1 VAEPRLHF
9 LTSDRP
15 LLPQAVEWLAE
26 SWDGTGPLDLSAL
39 LVVVPTKQ
47 SGRRLREALAERA
60 ARHGQAALPPQVTTP
75 EGLIVVSPAAR
86 AASRLQSLVA
96 WIELF
101 QEFEP
106 AEFREVFPLD
116 PPARNFSWAL
126 RLAEQFV
133 KLQKDLGE
141 GGLRLADVAAK
152 AGDFPEAAR
161 WRQLGELEQRQEAR
175 LAALGLGGLQAA
187 RISAAAGPQAVA
199 ATRIVVLAVPDP
211 LPLAITALEGLGRSL
226 PVEIGVFARP
236 EERGSFDAWGRP
248 RTASWEKREL
258 HLEAF
263 AQHVTLCA
271 DPAAQADRVAALAF
285 SYGKPSGRLGVGVT
299 DPEVLPVLEVAL
311 ARAHFPVF
319 NPEGESRRQ
328 DGLHHLLAT
337 LAALAEEPSFPAVAA
352 LARCP
357 DFMDF
362 LAARVDGFS
371 VSRWLRGLDELHSRH
386 LPADLAAAR
395 LHAPKLPAHAELEP
409 GLAAVEE
416 IRQLLRGPS
425 FPDGAAGALGAI
437 FAARQLDLA
446 RPADARILDSAEAW
460 RQVVEECARLAGTL
474 KTAEWWELALRLYGA
489 ATRTEEKPDGAV
501 ELQGWLELL
510 FEDAPH
516 LVVAGCNDG
525 MVPEAVAGDP
535 FLPEGLREKLGLKTN
550 GARLARDAYVLAVL
564 EDCRRSGGR
573 LDLLVGKVSAA
584 GDPLRPSRLL
594 LQCSDAELPARVA
607 WLFRDLAAGRPGPS
621 WRRAW
626 QLRPPRV
633 PAPTR
638 LRVTAFRDYLQ
649 CPFRFYLKHGLKLS
663 TVDLHKAELDAPDF
677 GTLCHSALEAMAGE
691 PSLRASADAAE
702 LRDFLH
708 RALEREIHARYGA
721 NLTLPLLVQVES
733 ARQRL
738 ARAADIQAAQRA
750 EGWLIEHAEK
760 KISLQI
766 GPIGVDGK
774 IDRIERN
781 ERTGQRRVLDY
792 KTADQPVSPL
802 EAHARRL
809 GRNDAEVPAYAR
821 FLLRDKEWMWK
832 DLQLPLYLEALGRE
846 GPVAAGYFNLPKA
859 AGDTAVSV
867 WDGYDDFW
875 RDTARRCA
883 EGVAT
888 AIAAGV
894 FWPPAERLAREDPLF
909 AGWFHRGTADS
920 VVSPFP
926 PAVGDL
932 P

>member
-1 VAEPRLHF
+1 VAAPHRHF

-15 LLPQAVEWLAE
+15 LLPQAVEWLAGD
-26 SWDGTGPLDLSAL
+26 WDGTGPLDLSSL
-39 LVVVPTKQ
+39 LVVVPTRQ

-60 ARHGQAALPPQVTTP
+60 ARHGRAALPPRVITP
-75 EGLIVVSPAAR
+75 EGLIAVPPAAC
-86 AASRLQSLVA
+86 AASRLQSLLA
-96 WIELF
+96 WIGLF
-101 QEFEP
+101 REFDPE
-106 AEFREVFPLD
+106 EFREVFPVD

-133 KLQKDLGE
+133 KLQQELGE
-141 GGLRLADVAAK
+141 GGLRLEDVAGR

-161 WRQLGELEQRQEAR
+161 WRELGGLERRHAAR
-175 LAALGLGGLQAA
+175 LAGQGLGGLQAA
-187 RISAAAGPQAVA
+187 RIAAAANPAAVA
-199 ATRIVVLAVPDP
+199 ATRIIVLAVPDP
-211 LPLAITALEGLGRSL
+211 LPLALTALEGLGRNL
-226 PVEIGVFARP
+226 PVEVAIFARP
-236 EERGSFDAWGRP
+236 EEAGSFDAWGRP
-248 RTASWEKREL
+248 ITASWEKREL
-258 HLEAF
+258 LLEEF
-263 AQHVTLCA
+263 TQRVTLCA
-271 DPAAQADRVAALAF
+271 DPAAQADRVAALA
-285 SYGKPSGRLGVGVT
+285 SGYGRPSGRLGVGVT
-299 DPEVLPVLEVAL
+299 DPEIVPVLEVAL
-311 ARAHFPVF
+311 ARAHFPAF

-328 DGLHHLLAT
+328 DGLHHLLDT
-337 LAALAEEPSFPAVAA
+337 LAAVAAEPSFSAVAA

-357 DFMDF
+357 DFTDF
-362 LAARVDGFS
+362 LAARIDGFS
-371 VSRWLRGLDELHSRH
+371 VARWLAGLDELQSRH
-386 LPADLAAAR
+386 LPADLVAAR
-395 LHAPKLPAHAELEP
+395 LHAAQLADFAELEP
-409 GLAAVEE
+409 GLAALEE
-416 IRQLLRGPS
+416 IRLLLGGPS
-425 FPDGAAGALGAI
+425 FPAAAAAALGAI

-446 RPADARILDSAEAW
+446 RPADARVLDSAEAW
-460 RQVVEECARLAGTL
+460 RQVVGECAGLAATL
-474 KTAEWWELALRLYGA
+474 ETAEWWELALRLFGA

-501 ELQGWLELL
+501 EMQGWLELL

-535 FLPEGLREKLGLKTN
+535 FLPEGLRERLGLKTN
-550 GARLARDAYVLAVL
+550 GARLARDAYVLSVL
-564 EDCRRSGGR
+564 RECRRSGGR

-594 LQCSDAELPARVA
+594 LQCSDADLPARVA

-663 TVDLHKAELDAPDF
+663 TVDLHKAELDARDF
-677 GTLCHSALEAMAGE
+677 GTLCHSTLEAMAGE
-691 PSLRASADAAE
+691 PTLRASADAAE

-708 RALEREIHARYGA
+708 RALEREVRSRYGA

-738 ARAADIQAAQRA
+738 ARAADVQAVQRS
-750 EGWLIEHAEK
+750 EGWLIEQAEK
-760 KISLQI
+760 SIVLRI

-809 GRNDAEVPAYAR
+809 GRNDAAVPGFAR
-821 FLLRDKEWMWK
+821 FILDGREWMWK

-859 AGDTAVSV
+859 AGDTAVAV

-888 AIAAGV
+888 AIAGGV

-909 AGWFHRGTADS
+909 AGWFHRGTAES
-920 VVSPFP
+920 VVPPFP
-926 PAVGDL
+926 PVAGEL